1 MNFIH
6 YDDVNNDVGD
16 DVKNDVH
23 DDAKNVAN
31 NAIGSDIGNDVW
43 DIICI
48 RKGLVYKVLGCS
60 RAWQQGNGLET
71 QTQEQQNIDVTYP
84 SSTCDDIV
92 GECLSL

>member
-16 DVKNDVH
+16 DVH

-31 NAIGSDIGNDVW
+31 NAIGNDVW

-60 RAWQQGNGLET
+60 GAWQQGNGLET